1 MHASYAG
8 GLKTYNNQN
17 IKLMAE
23 NEMFILYL
31 SAASLGLIHT
41 VLGPDH
47 YIPFI
52 MMGRAGKWS
61 LRKTCRVTVLCG
73 IGHVAG
79 SVLLGLIGIG
89 IGIALY
95 RIEWIESFRGNL
107 AAWLFISFGLIYF
120 AWGVKKAIR
129 SKTQSHF
136 NIDSGVANQMFGQ
149 SFQDGNL
156 PGQTN
161 QDEKLHKDIR
171 SGIRDDSPKAESA
184 QKLRK
189 SMSVWILFT
198 IFIFGPCEP
207 LIPLLMYPAAGMS
220 IWSVVTV
227 ALVFMFFTVTTMTVI
242 VAAGYAGFRSFRLG
256 LAERYM
262 HAIAGLTLLLC
273 GVGITFLGL

>member
-1 MHASYAG
+1 
-8 GLKTYNNQN
+8 
-17 IKLMAE
+17 MAE

-41 VLGPDH
+41 LLGPDH

-61 LRKTCRVTVLCG
+61 LRKTCRITVLCG

-95 RIEWIESFRGNL
+95 HIEWIESFRGNL

-120 AWGVKKAIR
+120 AWGIKKAIR
-129 SKTQSHF
+129 TRTHSSFHMHPGMTNKVFGHSSQD
-136 NIDSGVANQMFGQ
+136 DSVYKRAG
-149 SFQDGNL
+149 QDG
-156 PGQTN
+156 
-161 QDEKLHKDIR
+161 KLFKDIR
-171 SGIRDDSPKAESA
+171 NGSGADTTKAESA
-184 QKLRK
+184 LQIKK
-189 SMSVWILFT
+189 NMGVWILFT

-227 ALVFMFFTVTTMTVI
+227 AIVFMFFTVTTMTVM
-242 VAAGYAGFRSFRLG
+242 VAIGYAGFRSFRLG

-273 GVGITFLGL
+273 GVGIAFLGL

>member
-1 MHASYAG
+1 
-8 GLKTYNNQN
+8 
-17 IKLMAE
+17 MAE
-23 NEMFILYL
+23 NEMFVLYL

-41 VLGPDH
+41 ILGPDH

-61 LRKTCRVTVLCG
+61 LRKTCGVTVLCG

-95 RIEWIESFRGNL
+95 NIEWIESFRGNL
-107 AAWLFISFGLIYF
+107 AAWLFISFGLMYF

-129 SKTQSHF
+129 SKTHSPVYMHP
-136 NIDSGVANQMFGQ
+136 GMANQVFGPSPHDD
-149 SFQDGNL
+149 SFHGHADQDG
-156 PGQTN
+156 
-161 QDEKLHKDIR
+161 KLHNDIR
-171 SGIRDDSPKAESA
+171 HDTGADTYKDKSA
-184 QKLRK
+184 QQLKK
-189 SMSVWILFT
+189 NMGVWILFT

-227 ALVFMFFTVTTMTVI
+227 ALVFMFFTVTTMTGI
-242 VAAGYAGFRSFRLG
+242 VVAGYAGFKSLSLG
-256 LAERYM
+256 LAEHYM
-262 HAIAGLTLLLC
+262 HALAGLTLLLC
-273 GVGITFLGL
+273 GVGIAFMGL

>member
-1 MHASYAG
+1 
-8 GLKTYNNQN
+8 
-17 IKLMAE
+17 MAE

-52 MMGRAGKWS
+52 MMGRAGQWS
-61 LRKTCRVTVLCG
+61 LRKTCRITILCG

-89 IGIALY
+89 VGMALY

-120 AWGVKKAIR
+120 AWGIKKAMR
-129 SKTQSHF
+129 SKTESPFHMQP
-136 NIDSGVANQMFGQ
+136 GMANQMFGHSHQ
-149 SFQDGNL
+149 DDSFL
-156 PGQTN
+156 GQAD

-171 SGIRDDSPKAESA
+171 NGSETDTYKAESA
-184 QKLRK
+184 QQLKK
-189 SMSVWILFT
+189 NMSVWILFT

-227 ALVFMFFTVTTMTVI
+227 ALVFMFFTVTTMTVM